1 MQPPI
6 LFIEPV
12 AARTLG
18 LNLKENH
25 SEYSQRQKNFK
36 NEATRLEDFHQIL

>member
-12 AARTLG
+12 AAKALG

-25 SEYSQRQKNFK
+25 SEYSQRQKNFQ
-36 NEATRLEDFHQIL
+36 NEAARLEDFHKIL